1 MMEIYPYNERGD
13 CEGNNRFFYWAYD
26 FWYSY

>member
-1 MMEIYPYNERGD
+1 MEIYPYNERGD
-13 CEGNNRFFYWAYD
+13 CEGNNHFFYWAYD